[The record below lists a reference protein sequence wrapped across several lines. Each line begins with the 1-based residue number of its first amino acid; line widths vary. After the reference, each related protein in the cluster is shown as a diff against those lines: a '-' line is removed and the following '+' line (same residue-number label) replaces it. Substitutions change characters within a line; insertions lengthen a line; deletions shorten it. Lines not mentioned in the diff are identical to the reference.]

1 MLFQAKFDLDTTNQ
15 LIASMTSYEVPG
27 RASLGL
33 GDCLKDFLSQKP
45 AGNA

>member
-1 MLFQAKFDLDTTNQ
+1 MLFQAKYDLDTTHQ
-15 LIASMTSYEVPG
+15 LISTMTSYEVPG